1 VVLAGEAEI
10 EVTRQGV
17 QADRAIEGE
26 VVRAP
31 AYCLAGIGHRFR
43 PAQVIGVE
51 VVQLGGVADHR
62 HRLTAQVHVLEVV
75 ALGRQEL
82 VLDPQPAVGL
92 VAEPGL
98 LAGAGALVGA
108 LAQGVDLVI
117 GHDAVLRVLHQSVEA
132 IVHIVVRA
140 VVAALADPVAVGVE
154 AIGAAEPTADAG
166 QPIIGGGRAVGP
178 ADPRHRLRGAIAVGV
193 VTKTLILRR
202 GGHPGQPRQF
212 VVTVGLGQT
221 GVDAVVDLGDQ
232 VFVWPP
238 AVTVRTR
245 PRVS

>member
-1 VVLAGEAEI
+1 MVLAGEAQVQ
-10 EVTRQGV
+10 VTRQGV

-31 AYCLAGIGHRFR
+31 AHRLAGIGHRLR

-98 LAGAGALVGA
+98 LAGTGALVRA

-117 GHDAVLRVLHQSVEA
+117 GHDAVPGAEGQGLSPHGCWESCKSKSLRDDISFSITLCSSASHA
-132 IVHIVVRA
+132 LFK
-140 VVAALADPVAVGVE
+140 AASK
-154 AIGAAEPTADAG
+154 TSSCTK
-166 QPIIGGGRAVGP
+166 
-178 ADPRHRLRGAIAVGV
+178 GAILSIA
-193 VTKTLILRR
+193 
-202 GGHPGQPRQF
+202 
-212 VVTVGLGQT
+212 
-221 GVDAVVDLGDQ
+221 
-232 VFVWPP
+232 
-238 AVTVRTR
+238 
-245 PRVS
+245 